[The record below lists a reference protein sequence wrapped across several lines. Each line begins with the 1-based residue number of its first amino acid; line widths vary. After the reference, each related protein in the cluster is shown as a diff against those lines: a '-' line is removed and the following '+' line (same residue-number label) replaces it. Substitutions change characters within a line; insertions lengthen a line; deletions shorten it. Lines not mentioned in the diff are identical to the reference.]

1 MTPRAGTVLA
11 TPCDAGG
18 GGRLSRITLLSLVWF
33 AVGCVVLPDVADP
46 VTPET
51 ALITID
57 RVAIDPALVKS
68 GTVVDKFDFDP
79 ILDTLVSFDATPP
92 AVTSKR
98 LSSPV
103 QYSWFY
109 DYRAG
114 DLPTAF
120 FARCGNSPK
129 CPIAVCSEL
138 NANSTDL
145 THTLLLV
152 VSDRPQR
159 ADATGPLDFDDGAV
173 FDWVQWK
180 IELTQ
185 ACK

>member
-11 TPCDAGG
+11 TPGDAGSRR
-18 GGRLSRITLLSLVWF
+18 RLSRGWLLGLLWCV
-33 AVGCVVLPDVADP
+33 AGCVVLPDVADP
-46 VTPET
+46 ETPESP
-51 ALITID
+51 LITID
-57 RVAIDPALVKS
+57 RVAIDPPLVKA
-68 GTVVDKFDFDP
+68 GTVVDTFDFDP
-79 ILDTLVSFDATPP
+79 LLDPLVRFDATPP

-98 LSSPV
+98 LTSPL

-109 DYRAG
+109 DYAAG

-120 FARCGNSPK
+120 FARCGNSPT

-138 NANSTDL
+138 NANSKNQ

-159 ADATGPLDFDDGAV
+159 ADMTGPLDFDEGAV

-180 IELTQ
+180 IELKQ
-185 ACK
+185 ACQ

>member
-11 TPCDAGG
+11 KPAEAGSR
-18 GGRLSRITLLSLVWF
+18 GRVSRGWLLGLVSV
-33 AVGCVVLPDVADP
+33 AVGCVVLPEVADP
-46 VTPET
+46 VTPESP
-51 ALITID
+51 LITID
-57 RVAIDPALVKS
+57 RVAIDPPLVKA
-68 GTVVDKFDFDP
+68 GKVVDLFDVDP
-79 ILDTLVSFDATPP
+79 VLDTLVNFDATPP

-98 LSSPV
+98 LQTPL

-114 DLPTAF
+114 DLPTAY

-129 CPIAVCSEL
+129 CPIAVCAEL
-138 NANSTDL
+138 NANSKSL

-159 ADATGPLDFDDGAV
+159 EDASGPLDFDEGAV

-180 IELTQ
+180 IELKQ